1 MVVDPSEDPRTRTSD
16 APSYL
21 SDDPSWWKLGSVFG
35 RFVAV
40 PRSRVDGA
48 LKPHPREADT
58 AGDGA
63 AAASRLS
70 LPASGARAH
79 ARARGGG
86 TRPRRRGRGRGRGRP
101 GRAGRGRRERRAEP
115 GPPQALRALDRR
127 RPAPDPRG

>member
-1 MVVDPSEDPRTRTSD
+1 DCAASVRSSRLRDDRLYPAIPHMVVDPSEDPRTRTSG
-16 APSYL
+16 APSFF

-70 LPASGARAH
+70 VSASGARAH

-86 TRPRRRGRGRGRGRP
+86 
-101 GRAGRGRRERRAEP
+101 
-115 GPPQALRALDRR
+115 
-127 RPAPDPRG
+127 